1 MVLYVDDLVITINNV
16 NLILGLKK
24 QLANTFEMTDLG
36 LLHFFLGIQILQM
49 DDGIFL
55 SQPKYALDI
64 LKRFKMD
71 DCKSYATPSQSRSKL
86 LRDCDSPRFNTTLYQ
101 QLIVILISFMHCPL
115 DLSFVVSFVSR
126 FMQGT
131 RVIHSKEKKWI
142 VSYIKATYQYCNNTY
157 PLVGYTNSDWGGDIV
172 DRKSTSGYVFQLS
185 FRPLVWSIKKQKI
198 VSLSNTKVEYCG
210 VDNVGI

>member
-1 MVLYVDDLVITINNV
+1 
-16 NLILGLKK
+16 
-24 QLANTFEMTDLG
+24 
-36 LLHFFLGIQILQM
+36 
-49 DDGIFL
+49 
-55 SQPKYALDI
+55 
-64 LKRFKMD
+64 
-71 DCKSYATPSQSRSKL
+71 
-86 LRDCDSPRFNTTLYQ
+86 
-101 QLIVILISFMHCPL
+101 MHYPL
-115 DLSFVVSFVSR
+115 DLSFVVSLVSK

-131 RVIHSKEKKWI
+131 REIHSKETKWI